1 MACEARH
8 ALSGLRAGRVPCA
21 HARPAPAPPFM
32 PLHNLQLFW
41 QSFVVLRGLCDSPAG
56 QIFHSSPTTPPV
68 ARLPRVL
75 WPWKVCR
82 FAPARS
88 VLCSP
93 FSGARKRP
101 FVSSWK
107 TKKAPRTAPFGSD
120 LLQAQRAAAALATRA
135 LKPSASAIAISES
148 ILRLTVMPALVRP
161 SMKRE

>member
-1 MACEARH
+1 M
-8 ALSGLRAGRVPCA
+8 LSQASGPDVCLA
-21 HARPAPAPPFM
+21 HTHGP
-32 PLHNLQLFW
+32 PLHRPLCPFIIFNYSGSPLC
-41 QSFVVLRGLCDSPAG
+41 SFVVLRGLCDSPAG

-120 LLQAQRAAAALATRA
+120 LLQPQRAAAALATRA
-135 LKPSASAIAISES
+135 LKPSVSAIAISES